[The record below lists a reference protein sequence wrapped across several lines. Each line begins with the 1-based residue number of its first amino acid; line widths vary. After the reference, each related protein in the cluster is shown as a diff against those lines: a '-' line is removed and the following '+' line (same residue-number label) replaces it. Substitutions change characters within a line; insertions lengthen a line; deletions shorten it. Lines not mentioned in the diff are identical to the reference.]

1 MNEKERKNR
10 DELFRLMR
18 ENPDLPVVAM
28 VDSEIVAEMFRR
40 QNSANQEYGLVLVV
54 PKEVREKTAEMG
66 PPSALKQQERPVIME
81 EMRQAMAGREDG
93 EKFDPGHRLAAESC
107 GGVKTDGAYCLA

>member
-28 VDSEIVAEMFRR
+28 VDSEIVADDGYNRWLGAWGYCEIGEYFVGDERVHFRE
-40 QNSANQEYGLVLVV
+40 SDDFYEIEAAL
-54 PKEVREKTAEMG
+54 TAW
-66 PPSALKQQERPVIME
+66 R
-81 EMRQAMAGREDG
+81 
-93 EKFDPGHRLAAESC
+93 RLYWPTYTGNRWMQPYIAR
-107 GGVKTDGAYCLA
+107 